1 MLCGALL
8 SLFGLSVLYICVWR
22 WDYLPVMS
30 EMLNEPDMVQT
41 SVFPWSM
48 AKRKSRIFSTVTVA
62 VLPWRSRPML
72 KNPDSDDPLSQG
84 RFDP

>member
-30 EMLNEPDMVQT
+30 EMLNEPDMVRT
-41 SVFPWSM
+41 SVFPLWM
-48 AKRKSRIFSTVTVA
+48 A
-62 VLPWRSRPML
+62 
-72 KNPDSDDPLSQG
+72 LSG
-84 RFDP
+84 FCMPTWKENC

>member
-22 WDYLPVMS
+22 WNYLPVMS

-41 SVFPWSM
+41 SVFPLWM
-48 AKRKSRIFSTVTVA
+48 A
-62 VLPWRSRPML
+62 
-72 KNPDSDDPLSQG
+72 LSG
-84 RFDP
+84 FCMPTWKENC